1 MDGKVGLP
9 QATIQRLLG
18 KASMEIFFGFVLG
31 FIAGWFVIKAII
43 MYKTQQILKSIA
55 DTPLHEKEKKIVH
68 INMTR
73 LKDRFYVYNN
83 ETKAFL
89 TQGASKAEITE
100 DLQKRFP
107 DTSFMANPANLKEV
121 GLNDIK

>member
-1 MDGKVGLP
+1 M
-9 QATIQRLLG
+9 Q
-18 KASMEIFFGFVLG
+18 IFFGFVLG
-31 FIAGWFVIKAII
+31 FIAGWFFIKAII

-55 DTPLHEKEKKIVH
+55 DTPLPEKEKKVVH
-68 INMTR
+68 INITR
-73 LKDRFYVYNN
+73 LKNRFYVYNN
-83 ETKAFL
+83 DTQAFL

-107 DTSFMANPANLKEV
+107 DTSFMANPSNLKEV